1 MRTSGK
7 TTARPS
13 VFVYR
18 SKQVVMDLDYN
29 IFDSEKI
36 KSEVQKRP
44 ALYDKATPVY
54 SDKHCKQKLW
64 TEVWV

>member
-1 MRTSGK
+1 
-7 TTARPS
+7 
-13 VFVYR
+13 
-18 SKQVVMDLDYN
+18 MDLDYN

-36 KSEVQKRP
+36 ISEVQKRP
-44 ALYDKATPVY
+44 ALYDKATPEY